1 MKNKKTMKQAAAL
14 LLTIAA
20 VAVPVVPSAQPLSA
34 SAISNADVLGISVS
48 GVTAPTGNL
57 TQGKPYIITGNVSS
71 KYTIDM
77 IYGGIY
83 SSDGKTKVIYCEDY
97 PNSTTYNFRTYL
109 DNKLTFDSLA
119 PGSYVYR
126 VFARTVQDDAVIAES
141 QFTVGNGSTAQ
152 TTASASNADVL
163 GISVSGVTAP
173 TGNLTQGK
181 PYIITGNV
189 SSKYTIDMIYGGI
202 YSSDGKT
209 KVIYCEDYPNSTTY
223 NFRTY
228 LDNKL
233 TFDSLAPGSYVYR
246 VFARTVQDDA
256 VIAESQFTVGNGSTA
271 QTTASASNASIAVS
285 GKIVPSGNIAQ
296 GKPYII
302 GGILSS
308 TSNITQVYGG
318 VYSADGKTSV
328 LYCSDTPNST
338 SYDLRK
344 KFDNSLT
351 FNTLPAGSYVYKI
364 TAKTA
369 GGEAVV
375 AESKFTVGNGTAA
388 AQTPANT
395 AITVSGKIVPSG
407 NLTQGKPYIIGGILS
422 STANITQVYG
432 GVYSADGKTSVLYCT
447 DNPNSTS
454 YDLRRKFDNS
464 LTFNTLPAGSYVYKI
479 TAKTAGGEA
488 VVAESPFTV
497 GNGGTATQNASVT
510 VSGSIVP
517 SGKLTQGKPYIIG
530 GIINSNAAIT
540 QVYGGVYSADGK
552 TSVLYCTDNPNSTSY
567 DLRRK
572 FDNSLT
578 FNTLPAGSYVYK
590 ITAKTAGG
598 EAVVAESPFTVGN
611 GGTATQ
617 NASVTVSG
625 SIVPSGKLTQGK
637 PYIIGGIINSNA
649 AITQVYGGVYTAGGR
664 TSVLYCTDNPN
675 STSYDLRKK
684 FDNAITFNTLPSGSY
699 RYKITVKTASGDT
712 VIADSQFT
720 V

>member
-71 KYTIDM
+71 KYTI
-77 IYGGIY
+77 G
-83 SSDGKTKVIYCEDY
+83 
-97 PNSTTYNFRTYL
+97 
-109 DNKLTFDSLA
+109 
-119 PGSYVYR
+119 
-126 VFARTVQDDAVIAES
+126 
-141 QFTVGNGSTAQ
+141 
-152 TTASASNADVL
+152 
-163 GISVSGVTAP
+163 
-173 TGNLTQGK
+173 
-181 PYIITGNV
+181 
-189 SSKYTIDMIYGGI
+189 MIYGGI

-351 FNTLPAGSYVYKI
+351 FNTLAAGSYVYKI

-388 AQTPANT
+388 AQTPSNT

-464 LTFNTLPAGSYVYKI
+464 LTFNTLPAGSYLYKI

-488 VVAESPFTV
+488 VVAESKFTV
-497 GNGGTATQNASVT
+497 GNGTAAAQTPSNTAIT
-510 VSGSIVP
+510 VSGKIVP
-517 SGKLTQGKPYIIG
+517 SGNLTQGKPYIIG
-530 GIINSNAAIT
+530 GILSSTANIT

-578 FNTLPAGSYVYK
+578 FNTLPAGSYLYK
-590 ITAKTAGG
+590 ITAKTANG

-649 AITQVYGGVYTAGGR
+649 AITQVYGGVYTADGR

>member
-71 KYTIDM
+71 KYTIGM

-152 TTASASNADVL
+152 TTAS
-163 GISVSGVTAP
+163 T
-173 TGNLTQGK
+173 
-181 PYIITGNV
+181 
-189 SSKYTIDMIYGGI
+189 
-202 YSSDGKT
+202 
-209 KVIYCEDYPNSTTY
+209 
-223 NFRTY
+223 
-228 LDNKL
+228 
-233 TFDSLAPGSYVYR
+233 
-246 VFARTVQDDA
+246 
-256 VIAESQFTVGNGSTA
+256 
-271 QTTASASNASIAVS
+271 SNASIAVS

-338 SYDLRK
+338 SYDLRR

-351 FNTLPAGSYVYKI
+351 FNTLAAGSYVYKI

-388 AQTPANT
+388 AQTPSNT

-464 LTFNTLPAGSYVYKI
+464 LTFNTLPAGSYLYKI
-479 TAKTAGGEA
+479 TAKTA
-488 VVAESPFTV
+488 
-497 GNGGTATQNASVT
+497 N
-510 VSGSIVP
+510 
-517 SGKLTQGKPYIIG
+517 
-530 GIINSNAAIT
+530 
-540 QVYGGVYSADGK
+540 
-552 TSVLYCTDNPNSTSY
+552 
-567 DLRRK
+567 
-572 FDNSLT
+572 
-578 FNTLPAGSYVYK
+578 
-590 ITAKTAGG
+590 G

-649 AITQVYGGVYTAGGR
+649 AITQVYGGVYTADGR